1 LIKRSKETIFTVA
14 FDVSKVFE
22 LKENSGVNMK
32 NLLKAFSLLF
42 VLVTILTSCGTQQ
55 NGQLVG
61 VANRPAW
68 KGINPYGMV
77 YIPSG
82 TLHIGPSDQDV
93 TSTFIQRPKSISI
106 QGFYMDDTEITNNEY
121 RQFVNYVR
129 DSIAHVALDNV
140 EYDENDNPRIIWD
153 YEIDWSDELLDDMFY
168 QGDEQ
173 FAGKKEIN
181 VSKLTYEYQWY
192 DWQAAAHKPNTNRT
206 ANIRRKTVNVYP
218 DTLVWVRDFAY
229 SYNEPYTRN
238 YFWHPAFDDYPV
250 VGVNWELANAFTY
263 WRTQLWDNYQALRG
277 DGINTEKFR
286 LPTEHEWEYAARG
299 GNANAPFPW
308 GAYYLRNTKGCLLAN
323 FKPGRGNYPE
333 DGGLYTVKADA
344 YFPNDYG
351 LYNMAGNVAE
361 WTSSA
366 FHENSYSFIH
376 DLNPDMRY
384 DAREDDS
391 EAQKRKSIRGGSWK
405 DIGYFLQN
413 GTRHWEYQDTTKS
426 YVGFRCALTFLG
438 RSINDFN

>member
-1 LIKRSKETIFTVA
+1 MKQF
-14 FDVSKVFE
+14 SKVLVAVFA
-22 LKENSGVNMK
+22 V
-32 NLLKAFSLLF
+32 LL
-42 VLVTILTSCGTQQ
+42 ITSCATRD

-61 VANRPAW
+61 VLDRPTW
-68 KGINPYGMV
+68 RGINPYGMV

-93 TSTFIQRPKSISI
+93 NHTLVQRPKSISI

-121 RQFVNYVR
+121 RQFTNWVR
-129 DSIAHVALDNV
+129 DSLARDILGYFNETDDGQEFLDW
-140 EYDENDNPRIIWD
+140 EI
-153 YEIDWSDELLDDMFY
+153 EIDWADETLDELYYPENERF
-168 QGDEQ
+168 QNR
-173 FAGKKEIN
+173 KEFDTKRF
-181 VSKLTYEYQWY
+181 VYEYQWM
-192 DWQAAAHKPNTNRT
+192 DWKRAAHDHGNSKRDQF
-206 ANIRRKTVNVYP
+206 IKKEKVEIYP
-218 DTLVWVRDFAY
+218 DTLVWIRDFSY
-229 SYNEPYTRN
+229 SYNEPMTRN

-250 VGVNWELANAFTY
+250 VGITWTQANAFCY
-263 WRTQLWDNYQALRG
+263 WRTNLWNTYNNQSG
-277 DGINTEKFR
+277 NVNTEDFR

-299 GNANAPFPW
+299 GHDLAPYPW
-308 GAYYLRNTKGCLLAN
+308 GGYYVRNAKGCILAN

-366 FHENSYSFIH
+366 FYENAYAFLH
-376 DLNPDMRY
+376 DLNPDIRF
-384 DAREDDS
+384 DAKKDDPK
-391 EAQKRKSIRGGSWK
+391 AWKRKVIRGGSWK
-405 DIGYFLQN
+405 DIAFFIQT
-413 GTRHWEYQDTTKS
+413 GTRNYEYQDTAKS

>member
-1 LIKRSKETIFTVA
+1 MKKFSKILVA
-14 FDVSKVFE
+14 
-22 LKENSGVNMK
+22 
-32 NLLKAFSLLF
+32 
-42 VLVTILTSCGTQQ
+42 VLAIITILSSCAERD

-61 VANRPAW
+61 VLDRPAW

-93 TSTFIQRPKSISI
+93 NHTLVQRPKAISI

-121 RQFVNYVR
+121 RQFTYWIR
-129 DSIAHVALDNV
+129 DSLAHD
-140 EYDENDNPRIIWD
+140 IIGNFLELED
-153 YEIDWSDELLDDMFY
+153 GTELIDWEAELDWTDPALEELYYPESERF
-168 QGDEQ
+168 QN
-173 FAGKKEIN
+173 KKEFDTRKY
-181 VSKLTYEYQWY
+181 VFEYQWM
-192 DWQAAAHKPNTNRT
+192 DWKKAAHDFGRSP
-206 ANIRRKTVNVYP
+206 RRQFIKKDKVSIFP
-218 DTLVWVRDFAY
+218 DTLVWIRDFTY
-229 SYNEPYTRN
+229 SYNEPMTRN

-250 VGVNWELANAFTY
+250 VGVTWEQANAFCY
-263 WRTQLWDNYQALRG
+263 WRTKLWNRYRIQLG
-277 DGINTEKFR
+277 EVNTEDFR

-299 GNANAPFPW
+299 GHDLAPYPW
-308 GAYYLRNTKGCLLAN
+308 GGYYVRNAKGCILAN

-351 LYNMAGNVAE
+351 LFNMAGNVAE

-366 FHENSYSFIH
+366 FYENAYAFLH
-376 DLNPDMRY
+376 DLNPDIRY
-384 DAREDDS
+384 DADKDDPK
-391 EAQKRKSIRGGSWK
+391 AWKRKVIRGGSWK
-405 DIGYFLQN
+405 DIAFFIQT
-413 GTRHWEYQDTTKS
+413 GTRNYEYQDTAKS